1 MSEVMS
7 NTAMAAGAASD
18 GFLILD
24 SSMHPLFVNSA
35 AAKILAY
42 PRHLGTEEDLNAY
55 VADTIRSRLLL
66 QKPARGAVVVSKF
79 NSGRRQYF
87 CRAFRVNGIEAG
99 GSEASYAVILERGS
113 GRSANILQLQERF
126 NLTTREREVTQFLLE
141 GLTSKE
147 IGARLQISPNTVKMF
162 LRLIMMKMGVSTR
175 AAIVSK
181 ALTMEP

>member
-7 NTAMAAGAASD
+7 KVAMATGVTSD

-24 SSMHPLFVNSA
+24 SSMRPIFVNSA

-42 PRHLGTEEDLNAY
+42 PRDLNTKENLNVY

-66 QKPARGAVVVSKF
+66 EKPANGAVVVSRFK
-79 NSGRRQYF
+79 SGRRQYF
-87 CRAFRVNGIEAG
+87 CRTFRFNGKEAG
-99 GSEASYAVILERGS
+99 GAEASYAVILERGS
-113 GRSANILQLQERF
+113 ARSANFLQLQERF

-175 AAIVSK
+175 SAIVGRV
-181 ALTMEP
+181 LTMEP

>member
-7 NTAMAAGAASD
+7 NVAVATGVTSD

-24 SSMHPLFVNSA
+24 ASMRPIFVNSA
-35 AAKILAY
+35 AAKILTY
-42 PRHLGTEEDLNAY
+42 PREVGLKENLNTY

-66 QKPARGAVVVSKF
+66 EKPANGAVVVSKF
-79 NSGRRQYF
+79 KSGRRQYC

-99 GSEASYAVILERGS
+99 GSEGSYAVILERGS
-113 GRSANILQLQERF
+113 GRPANSLQLQERF
-126 NLTTREREVTQFLLE
+126 NLTTREREVAQFLLE

-147 IGARLQISPNTVKMF
+147 IGARMQISPNTVKMF

-175 AAIVSK
+175 SAIVGK
-181 ALTMEP
+181 ALRMEQ